1 MWTGLTLRHAPPR
14 RPASY
19 GRVEVLDHHALV
31 AGGDG
36 AFEEALGLV
45 GVGGDDRREA
55 AVIGHGC
62 GEDLASRRQRLVDEA
77 GAGVEDV
84 EEERLQAVAAPGTD
98 ARRVGAEVAHRVL
111 EASRGAG
118 VVDAEHLAVEH
129 EIAARQGAHDLD
141 DAAQSIGD
149 VVEVA
154 GVEPNVAGRAVGLDP
169 RAVELPLDRGEPGFG
184 ERVGDAGGR

>member
-1 MWTGLTLRHAPPR
+1 MWTGLTLRQAPPR

-36 AFEEALGLV
+36 AVEEALGLV

-55 AVIGHGC
+55 AEFGHGC
-62 GEDLASRRQRLVDEA
+62 GEDFAARRERLVDEA

-98 ARRVGAEVAHRVL
+98 ARSASAPKSPIVSWKRRGVPVSSTPSTSPSSTRSPPGSARTTSTTPPSRSVTSFRLRV
-111 EASRGAG
+111 
-118 VVDAEHLAVEH
+118 
-129 EIAARQGAHDLD
+129 
-141 DAAQSIGD
+141 
-149 VVEVA
+149 
-154 GVEPNVAGRAVGLDP
+154 
-169 RAVELPLDRGEPGFG
+169 
-184 ERVGDAGGR
+184 